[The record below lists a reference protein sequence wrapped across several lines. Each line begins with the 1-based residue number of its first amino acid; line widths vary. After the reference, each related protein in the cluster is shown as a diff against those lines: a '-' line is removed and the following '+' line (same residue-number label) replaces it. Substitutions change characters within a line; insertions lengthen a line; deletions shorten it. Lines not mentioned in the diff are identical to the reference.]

1 MLLSDAV
8 TIGGEMLVADVEGPS
23 GEPEYWREL
32 VGVVNIGGT
41 KSSSTFGARTL
52 RKL

>member
-8 TIGGEMLVADVEGPS
+8 TTGGEMLVPDVNVPS
-23 GEPEYWREL
+23 GEPEYWRVLE
-32 VGVVNIGGT
+32 GVVNIGGT
-41 KSSSTFGARTL
+41 KPSSAFGARTL